1 MMKSR
6 SFSCVSLAPRS
17 ASRVLRTERARTVR
31 TLLTE
36 RVRHRTPLSHLRRA
50 FERHARERAPHTS
63 RPFSANPWTTDPAL
77 RSSSHAMPAVSK
89 AGAGAPKRAAAAP
102 AIVED
107 PSMLVACPVI
117 TAHPNG
123 FVERTEPERE
133 THEVR
138 CVPSRQRHIA
148 RLGRARAAARGPRGV
163 SRHAARRP
171 HVQCSPVDARAR
183 GSPRTRRYAA
193 RADRASPHSPD
204 RTVSPDPRA
213 WSSPRRRPPRTECPY
228 GKKLTVRHAP
238 TRFSPQRVQARQ
250 EEAFVQ
256 PG

>member
-1 MMKSR
+1 MC
-6 SFSCVSLAPRS
+6 FPRS
-17 ASRVLRTERARTVR
+17 EIRVARTSHRARTHGTNVAHGACEASH
-31 TLLTE
+31 TAEPSTS
-36 RVRHRTPLSHLRRA
+36 RVRETRTRTRAAHLAPVLGESLDNGSRPPLLQSRHAGRQQGGRGGAQARRGGSRDRGGPIHARGVPRDHRAPQRIRRA
-50 FERHARERAPHTS
+50 HGARARDA
-63 RPFSANPWTTDPAL
+63 
-77 RSSSHAMPAVSK
+77 RSSVRPSP
-89 AGAGAPKRAAAAP
+89 RA
-102 AIVED
+102 
-107 PSMLVACPVI
+107 
-117 TAHPNG
+117 
-123 FVERTEPERE
+123 ERLP
-133 THEVR
+133 
-138 CVPSRQRHIA
+138 RQRHIA
-148 RLGRARAAARGPRGV
+148 RLGRARAAARVPRGV